1 MAIAVDRIPL
11 TEWQSNCYVI
21 RASDDATE
29 AVVLDPG
36 GDIAVLSRALA
47 DLGLKTAGIL
57 VTHADIDHIGGVA
70 ELAAAAGV
78 EVWAPAGE
86 AQLLRDGRTRT
97 GRPINAH
104 DPEHPVAG
112 GDTFSVAGVDFT
124 VVDIPGH
131 SAGHVGYVA
140 DGQIFSGDLL
150 FAGSVG
156 RTDFVGGDWDAL
168 IASISSVA
176 TTYGRDLVVHPGH
189 GGSTTIGHEL
199 DMNPFLRELRTP

>member
-1 MAIAVDRIPL
+1 VAIAVDRIPL

-21 RASDDATE
+21 RASDEATE

-36 GDIAVLSRALA
+36 GDIAVLTRALA
-47 DLGLKTAGIL
+47 DLGLTTAGIL

-70 ELAAAAGV
+70 ELAAATGT

-97 GRPINAH
+97 GRPIDAH

-112 GDTFSVAGVDFT
+112 GATFTLAGVDFT

-150 FAGSVG
+150 FSGSVG
-156 RTDFVGGDWDAL
+156 RTDFVGGDWDTL
-168 IASISSVA
+168 IASIRALAKSYDRS
-176 TTYGRDLVVHPGH
+176 LIVHPGH
-189 GGSTTIGHEL
+189 GGSTTLGHEL
-199 DMNPFLRELRTP
+199 DTNPFLGELRTA